1 MESDNPLTQPL
12 AWGLVGGFSLRH
24 VPVPPL
30 PFGADLPGH
39 SGPSPAPEE
48 PASSYSARAPTC
60 SFLVPAS
67 LFLTWQVR
75 WLKPIKAE
83 N

>member
-12 AWGLVGGFSLRH
+12 AQGLVGDFSLRL

-39 SGPSPAPEE
+39 GGPSPAPEE
-48 PASSYSARAPTC
+48 PASSCSARASRY